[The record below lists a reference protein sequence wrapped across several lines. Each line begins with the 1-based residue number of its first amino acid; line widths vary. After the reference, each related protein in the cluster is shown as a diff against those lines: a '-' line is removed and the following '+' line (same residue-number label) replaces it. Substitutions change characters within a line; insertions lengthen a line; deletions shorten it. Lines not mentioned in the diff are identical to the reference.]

1 MRNQRVTTSNVTE
14 IAKRASSSRPTPQS
28 QNQSGQQQ
36 LPPAARRTSAEGQ
49 QQKPLPQAPTR
60 AAPAKKMPT
69 RSSSTPAHAPA
80 HSVHQSKMSTAKLDP
95 NRFAN
100 PFDTNTKKC
109 KSSFSSSYI
118 NGSIPCR
125 LQTTASRYFLQWEK
139 GAETGFSPDLLI
151 VCADGLVETDHP
163 YVVMAPMMFHEL
175 CLRSEKCLDLFSPQ
189 VVETVASHIRTA
201 LMVSGSVTASTAV
214 KSATSAGGAGCGVG
228 STMFEGALKALA
240 VFLEC
245 TGNLMLPY
253 LAKYI
258 IPVLARPFSDK
269 SKKEAVADVLRL
281 TEQQCGPEATKM
293 IKTKIPTW

>member
-1 MRNQRVTTSNVTE
+1 MRNQRITTSNVTD
-14 IAKRASSSRPTPQS
+14 IAKRASSSRPTGNNIP
-28 QNQSGQQQ
+28 
-36 LPPAARRTSAEGQ
+36 LPPRSSLVSNDQ
-49 QQKPLPQAPTR
+49 PPLPQAPK
-60 AAPAKKMPT
+60 AVPASKKAPGIPA
-69 RSSSTPAHAPA
+69 RSSSTPSHAP

-118 NGSIPCR
+118 NRSIPCR
-125 LQTTASRYFLQWEK
+125 LQTTASRYHLQWEK
-139 GAETGFSPDLLI
+139 GADTGFSPDLLI
-151 VCADGLVETDHP
+151 VCADGLIETDHP
-163 YVVMAPMMFHEL
+163 YVVMAPMMFQEL

-189 VVETVASHIRTA
+189 VVETVAGHIRTA
-201 LMVSGSVTASTAV
+201 LMVSGSATASTAV
-214 KSATSAGGAGCGVG
+214 KTASSSGGAGSGVG

-258 IPVLARPFSDK
+258 IPVLARSFSDK
-269 SKKEAVADVLRL
+269 GKKEAVAEVLRL
-281 TEQQCGPEATKM
+281 VEQQCGPEATKI
-293 IKTKIPTW
+293 IKAKIPTW